1 MNSSNT
7 VTTPTQPRKLE
18 PKSEDTTPGSAIKK
32 PRAKHR
38 MINAYG
44 SSGKAAKTRRCGK
57 FSFDHFR
64 SRLKSEKN
72 VI

>member
-7 VTTPTQPRKLE
+7 VTTTTTQPRKVE
-18 PKSEDTTPGSAIKK
+18 PKSEEDSTPGSTIKK

-57 FSFDHFR
+57 F
-64 SRLKSEKN
+64 
-72 VI
+72 